1 VEEAAEAEEAVEAI
15 VAIVEVGVGLVAQV
29 VEVKNVPRNINFLK
43 LNCPIGF
50 VPYIHHKTT
59 MNILAL

>member
-1 VEEAAEAEEAVEAI
+1 MEAI
-15 VAIVEVGVGLVAQV
+15 VAIVEVGVGLVV
-29 VEVKNVPRNINFLK
+29 VVVKHAPRIINFLK

>member
-1 VEEAAEAEEAVEAI
+1 MEAI
-15 VAIVEVGVGLVAQV
+15 VAIVEVGVGLVALV
-29 VEVKNVPRNINFLK
+29 VVVKHAPRIINFLK

-59 MNILAL
+59 MNILVL

>member
-1 VEEAAEAEEAVEAI
+1 MEAI

-50 VPYIHHKTT
+50 VPYIHHKTKG
-59 MNILAL
+59 IS